1 VLSVSGLSVSMVDDQ
16 SSLGVVIVVEV
27 VVIVLN
33 EVVRPQTSVNLFI
46 NLKGYENATFNR

>member
-33 EVVRPQTSVNLFI
+33 EVVRPQTSVDLLTH
-46 NLKGYENATFNR
+46 LKGYENATFNR

>member
-1 VLSVSGLSVSMVDDQ
+1 VLSVSGLSVSVVDDQ